1 MRGPVTAPVST
12 LFRPGTLLR
21 YGVSLGVLGW
31 IVAQIEWRQ
40 FAGLRGLDWPLALA
54 AAAVAGLAY
63 PWQAWRWH
71 RLLGALQIALP
82 ARAVHAVFWV
92 GNLYNSFLPGGVAG
106 DGVRVYRLWPAVPA
120 QRPALIAS
128 VIADRLLGFG
138 ALLALAVVALGA
150 HLFARGG
157 GDELQFLLAASLG
170 ALALLAGAL
179 LLLAH
184 TRAWAGLA
192 GRVFGAEQGAALLNA
207 AATLRADSGTL
218 LVAAAASVGVW
229 LLDFFSLW
237 LLARAAGLTID
248 PLAMSVA
255 AAAAYVA
262 ATLPLSI
269 GGHGVRE
276 GALVVVLG
284 WLGAGA
290 GAPDGVLLL
299 ALAFWAVTIFWSL
312 AGALGHLVPVPAAA
326 Q

>member
-1 MRGPVTAPVST
+1 MTSPAPA
-12 LFRPGTLLR
+12 LLRPGTLLR

-31 IVAQIEWRQ
+31 IASQVEWRQ
-40 FAGLRGLDWPLALA
+40 FGGLRGLDWPLAFA

-63 PWQAWRWH
+63 PLQAWRWH

-82 ARAVHAVFWV
+82 ARVVHAVFWV

-120 QRPALIAS
+120 QRAALIAS

-150 HLFARGG
+150 HLLAHGG
-157 GDELQFLLAASLG
+157 GAELEFLLAASLG
-170 ALALLAGAL
+170 ALGLLAAAML
-179 LLLAH
+179 WFTH

-192 GRVFGAEQGAALLNA
+192 GRVLGAEQTEALLKA
-207 AATLRADSGTL
+207 ATTLRADGGTL

-229 LLDFFSLW
+229 LLDFLSLW
-237 LLARAAGLTID
+237 LLASAAGLTVD
-248 PLAMSVA
+248 PLVMSVA

-284 WLGAGA
+284 WLGVTGA
-290 GAPDGVLLL
+290 APVGLL
-299 ALAFWAVTIFWSL
+299 ALAFWAVTVGWSL
-312 AGALGHLVPVPAAA
+312 AGAAGHLVPVPAART
-326 Q
+326 